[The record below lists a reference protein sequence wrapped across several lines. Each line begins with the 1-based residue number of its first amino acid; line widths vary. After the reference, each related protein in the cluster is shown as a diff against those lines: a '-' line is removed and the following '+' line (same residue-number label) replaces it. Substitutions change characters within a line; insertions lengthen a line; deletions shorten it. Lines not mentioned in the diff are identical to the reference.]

1 VGAAEALAIQTK
13 MNAVST
19 LKFKTEI
26 QDYIIQVPYTFHAFV
41 LGAVKYEFLRQQ
53 SAHPMSGWR

>member
-1 VGAAEALAIQTK
+1 
-13 MNAVST
+13 VST